1 MTKTRLL
8 VAIPAWVGF
17 SLATLPAHAEPP
29 PAPSEA
35 AVSDAVE
42 LKNGGYLR
50 GLIIEVVPGSHLS
63 LRTPDGQVRRLAVAE
78 ISSAERA
85 GKPVEL
91 APSAAPGTA
100 PAAAVAPAGA
110 TDGAS
115 AAAPVAAAAATAG
128 GAAAAPSSTPA
139 KQPTELDRILA
150 AIPGPRVKLV
160 LDANRSAF
168 LQRRIGE
175 DDENTVAYHLVCKLP
190 CRVELPAADP
200 ILYRVSN
207 LRLGPT
213 DWFRVPQYSAR
224 VKVDLVTD
232 MWPVW
237 RNTMIVSGVAFGLT
251 GGAFLGINALT
262 GQEPWA
268 RDTGYVLLGVS
279 GASFVAAGLL
289 WLFSP
294 HSSYTVERMP

>member
-8 VAIPAWVGF
+8 VAIPASIGF
-17 SLATLPAHAEPP
+17 SLATLPARAEPP

-63 LRTPDGQVRRLAVAE
+63 LRTPDGQVRRIALGE
-78 ISSAERA
+78 IQSAERA

-91 APSAAPGTA
+91 APSAAPGG
-100 PAAAVAPAGA
+100 AAAAAPAG
-110 TDGAS
+110 TNGTPPV
-115 AAAPVAAAAATAG
+115 APVAAGAAV
-128 GAAAAPSSTPA
+128 AAAPHAASPA
-139 KQPTELDRILA
+139 KTATDLDRILA
-150 AIPGPRVKLV
+150 QIPGRRVKLE
-160 LDANRSAF
+160 LDANRSSF

-175 DDENTVAYHLVCKLP
+175 EDENTVGYHLVCKLP
-190 CRVELPAADP
+190 CRVELPADDLVP
-200 ILYRVSN
+200 YRVSN
-207 LRLGPT
+207 MRLDAT
-213 DWFRVPQYSAR
+213 DWFRVPQYNAR
-224 VKVDLVTD
+224 LKMDLVSD
-232 MWPVW
+232 MWPIW
-237 RNTMIVSGVAFGLT
+237 QNTMIVSGFVFGLT

-268 RDTGYVLLGVS
+268 RDTGYVLLGVG

-294 HSSYTVERMP
+294 HSSYTIERMP